1 MNTQFRGDAAPG
13 RRAVFEG
20 NGMTAAHTA
29 DLEQLKALVQAVDP
43 PTRLEHLTA
52 ALIGELIGVS
62 VAVAKSGFQHGAD
75 AGTAGRQ
82 ERFLRIECKRYRDDT
97 SLNDRLLLGE
107 IDQAIDA
114 DPALEAW
121 ILAATREVDE
131 QLERQLYKHGNGC
144 GIAVLIIDWKSHD
157 EPSLAALLA
166 SNPALVSKLLNP
178 AAGAVAARLRASM
191 AAAIERLLRDL
202 AAWHIGTAI
211 VRRQSI
217 KRLRSIWTNPRQSQS
232 HFGQVVSGGAK
243 RHIHRAH
250 VLRQLDEWWVT
261 QAGTASPACVTG
273 LFGVGKT
280 WAVTDW
286 LIERADQFPITLL
299 VPASAVGGRDL
310 GSTYEV
316 KSFLAERL
324 LEVMQVRDA
333 AHWRAR
339 LERMLLRPPTE
350 GPLLLVVLDG
360 MSQQPQANWEG
371 LLKVLQGAEFVG
383 RVRTITTTRT
393 LHFEVKLRRLASLVD
408 RAVPIEVEGYDL
420 KPNGE
425 FDQMLA
431 LNGLRRE
438 DLHLDLYTTAR
449 IPRLFDLVIR
459 FRERLVDAGA
469 VTLHRLLWEYGRD
482 VAGASTNKAFSAQEW
497 AEWLRTAAGGIQDGI
512 RSYSLRALS
521 ESAARSDLE
530 PGEVYQRLS
539 ELADSTFFTR
549 LEDGTLQ
556 LTPSLVNH
564 ALGATAV
571 QLLSADPNATR
582 EALESA
588 LEQWLDP
595 ISGMD
600 QRPEILRAAVSIALE
615 SGPPRP
621 LLGVLAAA
629 WLQTQNLAENHQ
641 VEVQALAAEMPD
653 ALLDA
658 IELSHRYNHAASRHT
673 AVEALRGIERSNT
686 TVRAR
691 IFARAAEWLRRI
703 SRDLELRT
711 KSEPEP
717 EAEAHRHKRWIERIG
732 VDASGPRTLLGEQ
745 MVLVDR
751 DDGQWT
757 DHVPALVEGYALI
770 EALPALRLAAIAAA
784 VGSSSH
790 RAWDQLRW
798 VYLFNPVDPDPV
810 AASVRAAAADMAAR
824 VPEAG
829 LHPQLARR
837 VAELLLYVSGRE
849 GDNEA
854 AAALN
859 VVMGRPF
866 TYEEHYLADPGRS
879 FFRLE
884 RRHVQAVLVDE
895 TLPLHVRLKKCD
907 DLWFDPSFEAPAA
920 FCQAVADSVRDFPLD
935 KMRTGR
941 YATSEDHSFDELQA
955 VLARCAPEVLADL
968 HRKLASRAP
977 TTIEA
982 RAAHAWHQNDALL
995 LHGPEQVKAART
1007 LRTVER
1013 DPREGEETHAATQ
1026 LLLTELTDLDALAQ
1040 ALLVVEA
1047 DLPGILTTISDD
1059 LRPMSSTQVDKLI
1072 ERYRF
1077 GSPKQQQQVLVLLIT
1092 EPPALSD
1099 TAWGWL
1105 VEKSSSTDEIDVRLA
1120 FMAMAASD
1128 PRRLGTHLDQAGW
1141 HFTPDADTFATHAA
1155 SGALIEASRGQ
1166 PFEQIA
1172 GRLAPWRLLEAVR
1185 MRGNDAS
1192 EARVALERLDAI
1204 LAGGPREAP
1213 DPGAQIFV
1221 ERTDA
1226 SNRPPWYSARPM
1238 PPENPNSAEALQHA
1252 FDEKAQQEA
1261 HKRAVETACVRIAK
1275 ARKEGASLYL
1285 EFVTR
1290 EDGQAILQHGPELL
1304 TRWID
1309 GHETLSVEFV
1319 RRVQLAEGLFLAIA
1333 EALLVERPA
1342 LGVSVWRALGSA
1354 MLTRVMGA
1362 AKLPELWHMLFRV
1375 PDSSEVIAA
1384 RDGLLELERTH
1395 TDAQLY
1401 ELALAAQLNGCNA
1414 WLETVIVRDLAS
1426 QVPWRQ
1432 QRAELL
1438 RGFLVGNV
1446 LPVVDAWPEGQSNSW
1461 AEEIRRGAARLRY
1474 MEACARHWWREYWQR
1489 DDPEEAFAAWVL
1501 FEQCADRRAACWMR
1515 QEAEAATLDEAQR
1528 ARKHRHWAVN
1538 RPRLEH
1544 GADKSSLSLQRTFL
1558 RRHTDDMVWPWRE

>member
-1 MNTQFRGDAAPG
+1 MA
-13 RRAVFEG
+13 
-20 NGMTAAHTA
+20 AAHTA
-29 DLEQLKALVQAVDP
+29 DVDQLKVLAQAIDP
-43 PTRLEHLTA
+43 PTRLEHLAA

-121 ILAATREVDE
+121 ILVATREVDE
-131 QLERQLYKHGNGC
+131 QLERQLFKHGNGF
-144 GIAVLIIDWKSHD
+144 GITVLIVDWKSHD
-157 EPSLAALLA
+157 EPALAGLLA
-166 SNPALVSKLLNP
+166 SNPALVSRLLDP
-178 AAGAVAARLRASM
+178 EAGTLAARLQTPLGAT
-191 AAAIERLLRDL
+191 IERLRRDM
-202 AAWHIGTAI
+202 AAWHIGTPV
-211 VRRQSI
+211 VRRHSFE
-217 KRLRSIWTNPRQSQS
+217 RLRSIWNDPRHSQS

-243 RHIHRAH
+243 QHIHRAH
-250 VLRQLDEWWVT
+250 LLRQLDEWWSAHAVN
-261 QAGTASPACVTG
+261 ASPACVTG

-286 LIERADQFPITLL
+286 LIERASQLPATLL
-299 VPASAVGGRDL
+299 IPASAVGGRDL
-310 GSTYEV
+310 GSVYEV

-339 LERMLLRPPTE
+339 LERMLLRPATE
-350 GPLLLVVLDG
+350 GPVLLVVLDG

-431 LNGLRRE
+431 LNGLRRA
-438 DLHLDLYTTAR
+438 DLHPELYTTAR

-469 VTLHRLLWEYGRD
+469 VTLHRLLWEYGCD
-482 VAGASTNKAFSAQEW
+482 TAGASANKAFSAQEW
-497 AEWLRTAAGGIQDGI
+497 AEWLRAAAAGFQAGI
-512 RSYSLRALS
+512 RSYSLKALS
-521 ESAARSDLE
+521 ESAARSDLA

-539 ELADSTFFTR
+539 ELADSAFFTR
-549 LEDGTLQ
+549 LADGTLQ

-615 SGPPRP
+615 SGPSRP

-641 VEVQALAAEMPD
+641 AEVQALAAEMPD

-673 AVEALRGIERSNT
+673 AVEALRRVDRSNT
-686 TVRAR
+686 TVRAC
-691 IFARAAEWLRRI
+691 IFARAAQWLRRI
-703 SRDLELRT
+703 SREVELRT
-711 KSEPEP
+711 KSEPEA
-717 EAEAHRHKRWIERIG
+717 ETEAHRHKRWIERIG
-732 VDASGPRTLLGEQ
+732 IDASGPRTLLGEE

-751 DDGQWT
+751 DEGQWT
-757 DHVPALVEGYALI
+757 DHLPALI
-770 EALPALRLAAIAAA
+770 EGYPLVEAVPALRLAAIAAA
-784 VGSSSH
+784 IGFSH

-798 VYLFNPVDPDPV
+798 VYTFNPVDPDPV
-810 AASVRAAAADMAAR
+810 AASVRAAATNMAGR
-824 VPEAG
+824 VPETG
-829 LHPQLARR
+829 VHPQLARR

-849 GDNEA
+849 EDNEA

-859 VVMGRPF
+859 VVMDRPF

-879 FFRLE
+879 LFFRLE
-884 RRHVQAVLVDE
+884 RRHVPAVLVDE
-895 TLPLHVRLKKCD
+895 TLPLHVRLHKCD
-907 DLWFDPSFEAPAA
+907 DLWFDPSFEPPAA
-920 FCQAVADSVRDFPLD
+920 FCQAVADAARAIPLD

-941 YATSEDHSFDELQA
+941 YATREDHSFDELQA
-955 VLARCAPEVLADL
+955 VLARCVPKVLADL

-977 TTIEA
+977 TTVEA
-982 RAAHAWHQNDALL
+982 RAAHAWHQTDALL
-995 LHGPEQVKAART
+995 LHGTEQVAAART

-1013 DPREGEETHAATQ
+1013 HAREGEEVHAATQ

-1047 DLPGILTTISDD
+1047 DLPGIPTTITDD
-1059 LRPMSSTQVDKLI
+1059 LRPMSSVQVDQLI

-1077 GSPKQQQQVLVLLIT
+1077 GSPKQQRDVLVLLIT

-1099 TAWGWL
+1099 AAWNWL
-1105 VEKSSSTDEIDVRLA
+1105 VEKANSTDEIDMGLA
-1120 FMAMAASD
+1120 FMVLAAAD
-1128 PRRLGTHLDQAGW
+1128 PRRLGAHLDQAGW
-1141 HFTPDADTFATHAA
+1141 GFTLEADTLAVHAA
-1155 SGALIEASRGQ
+1155 SGALIEATRGQ

-1172 GRLAPWRLLEAVR
+1172 ARLAPWRLLEAVR
-1185 MRGNDAS
+1185 LRGSDAS
-1192 EARVALERLDAI
+1192 EARIALERLDAI

-1221 ERTDA
+1221 ERADA

-1238 PPENPNSAEALQHA
+1238 PPEGPNSAGALKHA

-1261 HKRAVETACVRIAK
+1261 HERASETARARIAK

-1290 EDGQAILQHGPELL
+1290 EDGQAILQNGPELL

-1309 GHETLSVEFV
+1309 GHDTLSAEFV
-1319 RRVQLAEGLFLAIA
+1319 RRVQLAEGLFLAMA
-1333 EALLVERPA
+1333 EALLNEQPA
-1342 LGVSVWRALGSA
+1342 RGVSVWRALGHA
-1354 MLTRVMGA
+1354 MRTRVTGA

-1375 PDSSEVIAA
+1375 PASTEVIAA
-1384 RDGLLELERTH
+1384 RDALLEPEQTN
-1395 TDAQLY
+1395 TDVQLY
-1401 ELALAAQLNGCNA
+1401 ELALAAQLNGCTG
-1414 WLETVIVRDLAS
+1414 WLEAVVMRDLAS

-1432 QRAELL
+1432 QRAEVL
-1438 RGFLVGNV
+1438 RGFLAGNV
-1446 LPVVDAWPEGQSNSW
+1446 LPVDDSWPEGQSRSG
-1461 AEEIRRGAARLRY
+1461 AQELRRGAARLRY
-1474 MEACARHWWREYWQR
+1474 LEACARHWWREYWRR
-1489 DDPEEAFAAWVL
+1489 DDLEEAFAAWVL
-1501 FEQCADRRAACWMR
+1501 FQQCADRRAVCWMR
-1515 QEAEAATLDEAQR
+1515 QEADAATMDDAQR
-1528 ARKHRHWAVN
+1528 ARKRRHWAVN
-1538 RPRLEH
+1538 RPRWKN
-1544 GADKSSLSLQRTFL
+1544 GADKSTLSLQRTFL
-1558 RRHTDDMVWPWRE
+1558 RRRTDDMVWPWRE

>member
-1 MNTQFRGDAAPG
+1 MA
-13 RRAVFEG
+13 
-20 NGMTAAHTA
+20 AAHTA
-29 DLEQLKALVQAVDP
+29 VLDQLKALVQAIDP

-52 ALIGELIGVS
+52 GLIGELIGVS
-62 VAVAKSGFQHGAD
+62 VAVAKSGFQYGAD

-131 QLERQLYKHGNGC
+131 QLERQLFKHGNGF
-144 GIAVLIIDWKSHD
+144 GIAVLIVDWKSHD
-157 EPSLAALLA
+157 EPALAALLA
-166 SNPALVSKLLNP
+166 SNPALVSKLLDP
-178 AAGAVAARLRASM
+178 AAGTLAARLQVPLG
-191 AAAIERLLRDL
+191 AAIERLRRDL
-202 AAWHIGTAI
+202 AAWHIGTTV
-211 VRRQSI
+211 VRRQSSA
-217 KRLRSIWTNPRQSQS
+217 RLRSIWTDPRQSQS

-250 VLRQLDEWWVT
+250 VLRQLDEWWS
-261 QAGTASPACVTG
+261 AHAATASPACVTG

-286 LIERADQFPITLL
+286 LIERASQLPATLL
-299 VPASAVGGRDL
+299 IPASAVGGRDL
-310 GSTYEV
+310 GSAYEV
-316 KSFLAERL
+316 KSLLAERL

-350 GPLLLVVLDG
+350 GPVLLVVLDG

-393 LHFEVKLRRLASLVD
+393 LHFEVRLRRLASLVD
-408 RAVPIEVEGYDL
+408 RAFPIEVEGYDL

-431 LNGLRRE
+431 LNGLRRA
-438 DLHLDLYTTAR
+438 DLHPDLYTTAR

-469 VTLHRLLWEYGRD
+469 VTLHRLLWEYGCD
-482 VAGASTNKAFSAQEW
+482 TAGASANKAFSAQEW
-497 AEWLRTAAGGIQDGI
+497 AEWLRSAAASFQDGI
-512 RSYSLRALS
+512 RSYSLKALS
-521 ESAARSDLE
+521 ESAARSDLA

-539 ELADSTFFTR
+539 ELADSAFFTR
-549 LEDGTLQ
+549 LADGTLQ

-571 QLLSADPNATR
+571 QLLSADPDATR

-595 ISGMD
+595 ISGME

-641 VEVQALAAEMPD
+641 AEVQALAAEMPD

-673 AVEALRGIERSNT
+673 AVEALRGIDRSNT

-691 IFARAAEWLRRI
+691 IFARAAQWLRRI
-703 SRDLELRT
+703 SREVELRT
-711 KSEPEP
+711 KSEPEA

-732 VDASGPRTLLGEQ
+732 IDASGPRTLLGEE
-745 MVLVDR
+745 MLLVDR
-751 DDGQWT
+751 DEGQWT
-757 DHVPALVEGYALI
+757 DHLPALVEGYPLV
-770 EALPALRLAAIAAA
+770 EAVPALRLAAIAAA
-784 VGSSSH
+784 VGSNH

-798 VYLFNPVDPDPV
+798 VYLFNSVDPDPV
-810 AASVRAAAADMAAR
+810 AASVQAAAANMAGR

-829 LHPQLARR
+829 VHPQLARR

-849 GDNEA
+849 EDNEA
-854 AAALN
+854 AAAMN

-879 FFRLE
+879 LFFQLE
-884 RRHVQAVLVDE
+884 RRHVPAVLVDE
-895 TLPLHVRLKKCD
+895 TLPLHVRLRKCD
-907 DLWFDPSFEAPAA
+907 DLWFDPSFEPPAA
-920 FCQAVADSVRDFPLD
+920 FCQAVADAARDFPLD

-941 YATSEDHSFDELQA
+941 YATREDHSFDELQA
-955 VLARCAPEVLADL
+955 VLARCVPKVLVDL

-977 TTIEA
+977 TTVEA
-982 RAAHAWHQNDALL
+982 RAAHAWHQTDALL
-995 LHGPEQVKAART
+995 LHGTEQVAAART

-1013 DPREGEETHAATQ
+1013 DAREGEEAHAATQ

-1047 DLPGILTTISDD
+1047 ELPGIPTTITDD
-1059 LRPMSSTQVDKLI
+1059 LRPMSSVQVDQLI

-1077 GSPKQQQQVLVLLIT
+1077 GSPKQQRDVLVLLIT

-1099 TAWGWL
+1099 AAWDWL
-1105 VEKSSSTDEIDVRLA
+1105 VEKANSTDEIDVRLA
-1120 FMAMAASD
+1120 FMALAAAD
-1128 PRRLGTHLDQAGW
+1128 PRRLGAHLDQAGW
-1141 HFTPDADTFATHAA
+1141 GFTLDADTLAVHAA
-1155 SGALIEASRGQ
+1155 SGALIEATRGQ

-1185 MRGNDAS
+1185 LRGSDAS

-1238 PPENPNSAEALQHA
+1238 PPEDPNSAEALKHA
-1252 FDEKAQQEA
+1252 FDDKAQQEA
-1261 HKRAVETACVRIAK
+1261 HERASETARARIAK

-1309 GHETLSVEFV
+1309 GHDILSAEFV
-1319 RRVQLAEGLFLAIA
+1319 RRVQLAEGLFLVIA
-1333 EALLVERPA
+1333 EALLIEQPA
-1342 LGVSVWRALGSA
+1342 RGVSVWRALGQA
-1354 MLTRVMGA
+1354 MRTRVTGA

-1375 PDSSEVIAA
+1375 PASTEVIAA
-1384 RDGLLELERTH
+1384 RDALLEPEQTN

-1401 ELALAAQLNGCNA
+1401 ELALAAQLNGCAA
-1414 WLETVIVRDLAS
+1414 WLEAVIVRDLAS

-1432 QRAELL
+1432 QRAEVL

-1446 LPVVDAWPEGQSNSW
+1446 LPVDDAWPEGQSRSW
-1461 AEEIRRGAARLRY
+1461 AQDVRRGAARLRY
-1474 MEACARHWWREYWQR
+1474 LEACARHWWREYWRR
-1489 DDPEEAFAAWVL
+1489 DDPEGAFAAWVL
-1501 FEQCADRRAACWMR
+1501 FQQCADRRAVCWMR
-1515 QEAEAATLDEAQR
+1515 QEADAATMDEAQR
-1528 ARKHRHWAVN
+1528 ARKRRHWAVN
-1538 RPRLEH
+1538 RPRWKN
-1544 GADKSSLSLQRTFL
+1544 GAEKSSLSLQRTFL
-1558 RRHTDDMVWPWRE
+1558 RRRTDDMVWPWRE

>member
-1 MNTQFRGDAAPG
+1 M
-13 RRAVFEG
+13 AV
-20 NGMTAAHTA
+20 AHTA
-29 DLEQLKALVQAVDP
+29 DLHQLKALVQAIDP

-97 SLNDRLLLGE
+97 TLNDRLLLGE
-107 IDQAIDA
+107 IDQAIVA

-121 ILAATREVDE
+121 ILAATREADE
-131 QLERQLYKHGNGC
+131 QLERQLFKHGNGF
-144 GIAVLIIDWKSHD
+144 GIAVLIVDWKSHD
-157 EPSLAALLA
+157 EPALAALLA
-166 SNPALVSKLLNP
+166 SNPALVSKLLDP
-178 AAGAVAARLRASM
+178 VAGALAARLAVPLGP
-191 AAAIERLLRDL
+191 AIERLRRDL
-202 AAWHIGTAI
+202 AAWHIGTA
-211 VRRQSI
+211 VLRRQSFA
-217 KRLRSIWTNPRQSQS
+217 RLRSIWTDPRQSQS

-243 RHIHRAH
+243 RHIHRAQ
-250 VLRQLDEWWVT
+250 VLRQLDEWWS
-261 QAGTASPACVTG
+261 AHAATASPACVTG

-286 LIERADQFPITLL
+286 LIERASQLPATLL
-299 VPASAVGGRDL
+299 IPASAVGGRDL
-310 GSTYEV
+310 GSVYEV

-333 AHWRAR
+333 VYWRAR
-339 LERMLLRPPTE
+339 LERMLLRPANE
-350 GPLLLVVLDG
+350 GPVLLVVLDG

-371 LLKVLQGAEFVG
+371 LLKVLQGTEFVG

-393 LHFEVKLRRLASLVD
+393 LHFEVKLRQLASLVD
-408 RAVPIEVEGYDL
+408 RAVAFEVEGYDL

-431 LNGLRRE
+431 LNGLQRA
-438 DLHLDLYTTAR
+438 DLHPDLYTIAR

-469 VTLHRLLWEYGRD
+469 VTLHRLLWEYGSD
-482 VAGASTNKAFSAQEW
+482 TAGASANKAFSAPEW
-497 AEWLRTAAGGIQDGI
+497 AEWLRAAAAGFQEGI
-512 RSYSLRALS
+512 RSYSLKALS
-521 ESAARSDLE
+521 DSAARSDLA

-539 ELADSTFFTR
+539 ELADSAFFTR
-549 LEDGTLQ
+549 LSDGTLQ

-571 QLLSADPNATR
+571 QLLSADPHATR

-595 ISGMD
+595 ISGLD

-621 LLGVLAAA
+621 LLGVLTAA

-641 VEVQALAAEMPD
+641 AEVQALAAEMPD

-673 AVEALRGIERSNT
+673 AVEALRGIDRGNA

-691 IFARAAEWLRRI
+691 IFARAAHWLRII
-703 SRDLELRT
+703 SREVELRT
-711 KSEPEP
+711 KSGPEA

-732 VDASGPRTLLGEQ
+732 VDASGPLTLLGEA

-751 DDGQWT
+751 DEGQWT
-757 DHVPALVEGYALI
+757 DHLPALVEGYPLV
-770 EALPALRLAAIAAA
+770 EAMPALRLAAIAAA
-784 VGSSSH
+784 AGSHH

-798 VYLFNPVDPDPV
+798 VYLFNPVDADAV
-810 AASVRAAAADMAAR
+810 ATSVRAAAADMASR

-829 LHPQLARR
+829 VHPHLARR

-849 GDNEA
+849 EDNEA

-859 VVMGRPF
+859 VVIGRPF

-879 FFRLE
+879 LFRLE
-884 RRHVQAVLVDE
+884 RRHAPAVLVDE
-895 TLPLHVRLKKCD
+895 TLPLHVRLSKCD
-907 DLWFDPSFEAPAA
+907 DLWFDPSFEPPAA
-920 FCQAVADSVRDFPLD
+920 VCQAIADAAREFPLD
-935 KMRTGR
+935 NMRTGR
-941 YATSEDHSFDELQA
+941 YATREDHSFDELQA
-955 VLARCAPEVLADL
+955 VLARCAPQVLADL
-968 HRKLASRAP
+968 HRKLATRAP
-977 TTIEA
+977 TTVGA
-982 RAAHAWHQNDALL
+982 RAAHAWHQTDALL
-995 LHGPEQVKAART
+995 LHGPEQVAAART

-1013 DPREGEETHAATQ
+1013 DAREGEETHAATQ

-1040 ALLVVEA
+1040 AVLVVDA
-1047 DLPGILTTISDD
+1047 DLSGIPTTITDD
-1059 LRPMSSTQVDKLI
+1059 LRPMSSAQVDQLI
-1072 ERYRF
+1072 ARYRF
-1077 GSPKQQQQVLVLLIT
+1077 GSPKQQQDVLVLLIT

-1099 TAWGWL
+1099 SAWAWL
-1105 VEKSSSTDEIDVRLA
+1105 LEKATSTDEIDVRLA
-1120 FMAMAASD
+1120 FMALAAAD
-1128 PRRLGTHLDQAGW
+1128 PRRLGTHLDKTGW
-1141 HFTPDADTFATHAA
+1141 GFTLEGDTLAAHAA
-1155 SGALIEASRGQ
+1155 SGALMEATRGQ

-1185 MRGNDAS
+1185 LRGSDAS

-1226 SNRPPWYSARPM
+1226 SNRPPWYSARPA
-1238 PPENPNSAEALQHA
+1238 PPEDPNSAEALKHA

-1261 HKRAVETACVRIAK
+1261 HERASETARARIAK

-1290 EDGQAILQHGPELL
+1290 EDGQAILQHDPALL
-1304 TRWID
+1304 TRWLD
-1309 GHETLSVEFV
+1309 GNETLSVEFV

-1333 EALLVERPA
+1333 EALLIEQPA
-1342 LGVSVWRALGSA
+1342 RGASVWRAVGHA
-1354 MLTRVMGA
+1354 MRTRVTGA

-1375 PDSSEVIAA
+1375 PASAEVIALREA
-1384 RDGLLELERTH
+1384 LLDPKHTN

-1401 ELALAAQLNGCNA
+1401 ELALAAQLNGSKA
-1414 WLETVIVRDLAS
+1414 WLEAVIVRDLRS

-1432 QRAELL
+1432 QRAQIL
-1438 RGFLVGNV
+1438 RGFMAGNE
-1446 LPVVDAWPEGQSNSW
+1446 LPVADAWPEGQSLSW
-1461 AEEIRRGAARLRY
+1461 AQEVRRGAARLRY
-1474 MEACARHWWREYWQR
+1474 LEACARHWWRQYWRR
-1489 DDPEEAFAAWVL
+1489 DDPEAAFAAWVL
-1501 FEQCADRRAACWMR
+1501 FEHCADRRALCWMR
-1515 QEAEAATLDEAQR
+1515 QEADAAALDEAQR
-1528 ARKHRHWAVN
+1528 TRRRRHWALN
-1538 RPRLEH
+1538 RPRWKH
-1544 GADKSSLSLQRTFL
+1544 GADKSGLSLQRTFL
-1558 RRHTDDMVWPWRE
+1558 RRNTDDMVWPWRE